1 MSGVVSAQAGGNGG
15 SNSGAPQSRWHNENG
30 RVEIPQSELDKWTVT
45 FRDREVDGGLQR
57 SALSGATDQ
66 PEVYVG
72 QDETAVSQSQQFT
85 TSGFLPP
92 TYLTLASGQL
102 GSESGPLSGTG
113 WELTGGVRFNVTRLE
128 ASVDLTISIGA
139 TDVELW
145 GWSVGPKGD
154 RGICSDVSPGAFPL
168 VIEPCLDLYF
178 GTNTLSVGGSVNLCS
193 PEVGGVSYCIG
204 AIGFS
209 YPVPIPDEITDQLP

>member
-1 MSGVVSAQAGGNGG
+1 LFGLSGVVSAQADA
-15 SNSGAPQSRWHNENG
+15 NSGSATSRWHNKNG
-30 RVEIPQSELDKWTVT
+30 EVEIPQSELDKWTVT
-45 FRDREVDGGLQR
+45 FHDREVEGGLQQ
-57 SALSGATDQ
+57 STLSGATDQ
-66 PEVYVG
+66 PDVYVG
-72 QDETAVSQSQQFT
+72 QNKNSVPPSQRLT

-92 TYLTLASGQL
+92 TYLTLASGRL
-102 GSESGPLSGTG
+102 GSEFGPLSGTG

-128 ASVDLTISIGA
+128 ASVDLTITIGA